1 MEFLDFQIWTG
12 PWIWKYGWKCG
23 MVKDLALWER
33 EKSEKSGLFL
43 ESCFTLGSWRN
54 GGMGTEKGWG
64 GDGVMGDRVCE
75 DEWMNERH
83 LNGID

>member
-1 MEFLDFQIWTG
+1 MNAPNTSCIREIE
-12 PWIWKYGWKCG
+12 
-23 MVKDLALWER
+23 ER

-54 GGMGTEKGWG
+54 GIMGMEKGWG

>member
-1 MEFLDFQIWTG
+1 MNAPNTPCIREIE
-12 PWIWKYGWKCG
+12 
-23 MVKDLALWER
+23 ER
-33 EKSEKSGLFL
+33 EKSEKSGLFP

-54 GGMGTEKGWG
+54 GIMGMEKGWG